1 MSVWRG
7 GFALGAIALAA
18 AVSSGS
24 RALGVV
30 GVGFLL
36 ASLLTWLWTW
46 IAESPVTVTYGIHP
60 TPANEGDRVRIA
72 LEVRPPVPVSARFHD
87 ADHDNRAHR
96 GADVPA
102 ACPGTNGAR

>member
-7 GFALGAIALAA
+7 GLALGAIALAA

-36 ASLLTWLWTW
+36 ASLLTWVWTW
-46 IAESPVTVTYGIHP
+46 IAESPVTVTYAVHP
-60 TPANEGDRVRIA
+60 IPATEGDRVRIA
-72 LEVRPPVPVSARFHD
+72 VEVRRPSRFLLGSMTVTATIGRIGQRTCRLRVRGRTAR
-87 ADHDNRAHR
+87 
-96 GADVPA
+96 G
-102 ACPGTNGAR
+102 

>member
-7 GFALGAIALAA
+7 GLALGAIALAA

-36 ASLLTWLWTW
+36 ASLLTWVWTW
-46 IAESPVTVTYGIHP
+46 IAESPASVTHTVHP
-60 TPANEGDRVRIA
+60 IPATEGDRVRIA
-72 LEVRPPVPVSARFHD
+72 S
-87 ADHDNRAHR
+87 R
-96 GADVPA
+96 GAVARPGSCSVPW
-102 ACPGTNGAR
+102 R